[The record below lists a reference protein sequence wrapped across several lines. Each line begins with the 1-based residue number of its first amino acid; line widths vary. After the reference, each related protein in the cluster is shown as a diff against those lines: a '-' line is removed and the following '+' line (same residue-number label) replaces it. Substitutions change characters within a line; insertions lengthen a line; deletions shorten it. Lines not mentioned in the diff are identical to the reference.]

1 MGLAALARSKFHSD
15 SQELDLDRDLVELE
29 LGLDRDLGLPLS
41 GAPGGDDGVLDPM
54 SLPGAADDLDGL
66 LDGDLDGVRRVRFE
80 FEFEFEY
87 GDVDDRPYNARLRFL
102 CRCSRYLRLL
112 RSSATL
118 NSFPILVNSRSYLR
132 RVLASTIFPY
142 FTTRKKMYCINRAM
156 IAAVFVLIIIMG
168 AGMLAYLYWWQQQQQ
183 TKVVPPPKRSIAD
196 LHGECIENPLNCQ
209 VDEVTTIEEGDDPE
223 YYEKEYGFKTN
234 LQKMKQDLKS
244 DGTCE
249 DDECP
254 EIKALEAKTR
264 KITQDALRDSMNHCK
279 LRLPGDRLKRKTYD
293 PRGKLIGREPTTNV
307 GVRNIHIND
316 FAEPLLDE
324 MIANDTTAYQEYE
337 TFLDAYGPKL
347 GKGDYLVGGI
357 TDCDFYVKGCAVKES
372 DVCHPDAIKKH
383 KDILKNRPP
392 IIDIPE
398 EEYEK
403 ELKESGLIRGPDGT
417 IMLSVVNQK
426 TMTGLSDEEK
436 AEMKRRYDESAAAAR
451 RIADRTPR

>member
-1 MGLAALARSKFHSD
+1 
-15 SQELDLDRDLVELE
+15 
-29 LGLDRDLGLPLS
+29 
-41 GAPGGDDGVLDPM
+41 
-54 SLPGAADDLDGL
+54 
-66 LDGDLDGVRRVRFE
+66 
-80 FEFEFEY
+80 
-87 GDVDDRPYNARLRFL
+87 
-102 CRCSRYLRLL
+102 
-112 RSSATL
+112 
-118 NSFPILVNSRSYLR
+118 
-132 RVLASTIFPY
+132 
-142 FTTRKKMYCINRAM
+142 M

-168 AGMLAYLYWWQQQQQ
+168 AGMLAYLYWRQQQGKAP
-183 TKVVPPPKRSIAD
+183 TPLPPRRSIAD

-324 MIANDTTAYQEYE
+324 MIATDTTAYQEYE

-403 ELKESGLIRGPDGT
+403 ELKESGLTRGPDGT
-417 IMLSVVNQK
+417 IMLSVANQK
-426 TMTGLSDEEK
+426 IVTGLSDEEK
-436 AEMKRRYDESAAAAR
+436 AEMQRRYDESAAAAR
-451 RIADRTPR
+451 RIAARTPPVE

>member
-1 MGLAALARSKFHSD
+1 
-15 SQELDLDRDLVELE
+15 
-29 LGLDRDLGLPLS
+29 
-41 GAPGGDDGVLDPM
+41 
-54 SLPGAADDLDGL
+54 
-66 LDGDLDGVRRVRFE
+66 
-80 FEFEFEY
+80 
-87 GDVDDRPYNARLRFL
+87 
-102 CRCSRYLRLL
+102 
-112 RSSATL
+112 
-118 NSFPILVNSRSYLR
+118 
-132 RVLASTIFPY
+132 
-142 FTTRKKMYCINRAM
+142 M

-168 AGMLAYLYWWQQQQQ
+168 AGMLAYLYWRQQQQ
-183 TKVVPPPKRSIAD
+183 TTTKVVLPPPKRSIAD

-234 LQKMKQDLKS
+234 LQKMKRDLKS

-264 KITQDALRDSMNHCK
+264 KISQDALRESMNHCK

-324 MIANDTTAYQEYE
+324 MIETDATVYQEYKG
-337 TFLDAYGPKL
+337 FLDAYGPKL
-347 GKGDYLVGGI
+347 GKGDYLVGGF

-403 ELKESGLIRGPDGT
+403 ELKESGLTLGPDGT
-417 IMLSVVNQK
+417 IMLSVANQK
-426 TMTGLSDEEK
+426 IMTGLSDEEK
-436 AEMKRRYDESAAAAR
+436 AEMQRRYDESAAAAR
-451 RIADRTPR
+451 RIADRMPP